1 MKINFRRFMAMML
14 AVLMV
19 FGAFS
24 TLATAADTATDSVC
38 SDGGDHDWI
47 QLGDDETAI
56 VPPTCTEDGYTWYY
70 CVKCNAKDIQNIKRA
85 LGHDWETSTVEPT
98 CLADGKSVE
107 TCSRCGLTQN
117 EKVLTPET
125 NIIVNF
131 DGTET
136 VQDGYMKGEHWVAG
150 HYFEWVLDPSTP
162 NPKCGEV
169 AVYWLTCTRHGTNP
183 TEICGWV
190 AEGPVYMTAA
200 HNYVE
205 HHVPEGMEPTCSEYG
220 IMRFEC
226 TKCDDYKDVKI
237 EKLPHN
243 WEAGEDKTATC
254 TEAGYTDYK
263 KCTVCGEESYTEIP
277 VDETNHTGLSADA
290 TCTDPQ
296 TCSACGK
303 EVVPALAHPREYHVT
318 ETIAATCTT
327 DGSITVTCTKCGEVI
342 RREVLPKLNHENTK
356 TTTTRVE
363 PDCINDGLETV
374 TCACGEVL
382 SKTVLKAP
390 GHHTYGD
397 DVVFG
402 KFIGIEGDTT
412 DNYCT
417 ATYTCAKCDAKIENE
432 KCFENEGHRVVL
444 IHTVETAPTCTDYG
458 HYFYSCVHCGYASD
472 PISMDPLEHKNP
484 ETGEINAVKVPG
496 RAPTCAA
503 PGLTD
508 GSVCGYCQEILVGQ
522 ENIPNDGIACGA
534 EGYTVVFNGKPAD
547 CTTPA
552 DITVTCNVCKEE
564 VPYDEWKN
572 WPDLKEYI
580 PLDHNF
586 QPVPGYAATCT
597 ATGLTDGSQCTRCY
611 EWETKQE
618 EIPMLDHAYTVEVK
632 IVPNT
637 CCDDGYTIYK
647 CSGCDATENR
657 DIVPAA
663 DNMHPEEGYL
673 VTTEPDCVNGGQASF
688 YCKRCGDKDD
698 IIYYD
703 INDPEGIEELEK
715 LHPNVVGLIRPT
727 GHTTTEENPEDGSVI
742 YYVYR
747 APTCTT
753 QGYEA
758 HWCTVCG
765 ELADERVI
773 PVDPQAHPAG
783 AAQPN
788 TTDDSTPKTAGIL
801 LNGKTYL
808 RTPSCF
814 GPGFLW
820 WNCADCG
827 KDYSVIEEGSET
839 EHSYLSEI
847 VSEREAPKCGVV
859 GHEALFRYSCSGV
872 YYAMEWNDDHTEY
885 VVVEYKCGENYT
897 EGGEEIPALEHII
910 IITSLTEAT
919 CDADAVVEAYCQLC
933 GKNDFTF
940 AEIAAVTG
948 RTEESFKM
956 LGHDYQYEVVDPTC
970 TEAGYTRVTCSRCDY
985 DEIPEDSKKDAL
997 KHAYTAVVTEP
1008 TCFEDGYTTYT
1019 CDRCGDTYIEDGA
1032 PAAHKYVSSVVAP
1045 TCTKVGYTEF
1055 VCSACG
1061 DTYHEDEQP
1070 ALGHDHVMTGMNPA
1084 TCVDDGLKIF
1094 ICQRENCDFGI
1105 DANGHGLGYTETIK
1119 AEGHKPAEMLLGFM
1133 CGDDENCPNGHNFK
1147 APTCTE
1153 PGVGYGRI
1161 CQVCHTCIND
1171 PQKDHQPI
1179 DPLGGQCNFVEFKV
1193 PVGCENYGFT
1203 YTICVQCGDG
1213 YGVETELRPDGKIWN
1228 DAGVAVE
1235 GIITDYKPATGH
1247 DMKTDG
1253 KEDATCTT
1261 DGYYYEYCANG
1272 CGLKNVIGETIPAPG
1287 HDAANHKDADG
1298 NYLDETVKCGRCG
1311 IELPGHRDAEGNSM
1325 FEYRTDMEVELAE
1338 DGRCIKTCY
1347 LIAYCPDKGC
1357 EYKKVEKIWLMTDEQ
1372 GNPDF
1377 EHKMVPDEEYNAAH
1391 AGDELNGGEY
1401 KEVCAYGCGHY
1412 TIDEY
1417 GAELD
1422 GEIIFDNEIY
1432 GSDEQGNVRGDG
1444 MIVNGGYM
1452 AVKIDISGA
1461 NLDIWGIQ
1469 IDMTFDAAKLE
1480 FAKDLTEAANAAN
1493 GFSNQFNSNGGK
1505 LKIVSTYDEL
1515 DENGDRMN
1523 LPFSALDVDY
1533 ITLIFA
1539 VKSTA
1544 YGETDANI
1552 LADAF
1557 TYTNVEVED
1566 IDHNSPAI
1574 TTTAFGETRIWK
1586 AADLDG
1592 NGTLSLGDT
1601 NDLMDFVV
1609 NFADGAYDARAD
1621 INWDGQINAAD
1632 FRAIKKILMNEG
1644 LYEGVYEDILDGYIV
1659 A

>member
-70 CVKCNAKDIQNIKRA
+70 CVKCNAKDIQNIQLA

-117 EKVLTPET
+117 ETVLTPET

-136 VQDGYMKGEHWVAG
+136 VEKGYMKGEHWVAG

-169 AVYWLTCTRHGTNP
+169 GVYWLTCTRHGTNP

-190 AEGPVYMTAA
+190 AEGPVYKTAA

-205 HHVPEGMEPTCSEYG
+205 HHVEKEPTCSEYG

-226 TKCDDYKDVKI
+226 TECDDYKDVKI

-296 TCSACGK
+296 TCSACGR
-303 EVVPALAHPREYHVT
+303 EVVPALAHPQEYHVT

-342 RREVLPKLNHENTK
+342 YHEVLDKLNHENTK

-374 TCACGEVL
+374 TCECGEVL
-382 SKTVLKAP
+382 SETVLKAP

-402 KFIGIEGDTT
+402 KFVGIEGDTT

-432 KCFENEGHRVVL
+432 KCFENEGHRAVL

-484 ETGEINAVKVPG
+484 ETGEINAVEVPG

-508 GSVCGYCQEILVGQ
+508 GSVCGYCQETLVGQ
-522 ENIPNDGIACGA
+522 EIIPNDGIACGA
-534 EGYTVVFNGKPAD
+534 EGYTIVLNGKWPD

-552 DITVTCNVCKEE
+552 DVTITCNVCKKE
-564 VPYDEWKN
+564 VSYDEWKD
-572 WPDLKEYI
+572 WPGLEALN
-580 PLDHNF
+580 PLGHDF
-586 QPVPGYAATCT
+586 QPVPGKAATCT
-597 ATGLTDGSQCTRCY
+597 ETGLTDGSRCTRCG

-618 EIPMLDHAYTVEVK
+618 EIPMLDHSYTVEVR

-637 CCDDGYTIYK
+637 CLDDGYTIYK

-657 DIVPAA
+657 DIVPADENA
-663 DNMHPEEGYL
+663 HPTEGYI

-688 YCKRCGDKDD
+688 YCKRCGEKDD
-698 IIYYD
+698 IIYY
-703 INDPEGIEELEK
+703 IPGVTEE
-715 LHPNVVGLIRPT
+715 LHPNVVDLIKPT
-727 GHTTTEENPEDGSVI
+727 GHTTTEENPADGSVI
-742 YYVYR
+742 YYIYR
-747 APTCTT
+747 APTCAAE
-753 QGYEA
+753 GYEA
-758 HWCTVCG
+758 HYCTVCG
-765 ELADERVI
+765 ELADERSI
-773 PVDPQAHPAG
+773 PVDPTAHPADM
-783 AAQPN
+783 AQPN
-788 TTDDSTPKTAGIL
+788 TNTDWTPDTAGIL
-801 LNGKTYL
+801 WNGKTYL
-808 RTPSCF
+808 RTPSCY
-814 GPGFLW
+814 GDGMLW
-820 WNCADCG
+820 LNCDACK
-827 KDYSVIEEGSET
+827 KDYSAYDVGTQLTHVYNNGVEVEAAVPPQCGVPGKTAVIEFTCTCE
-839 EHSYLSEI
+839 
-847 VSEREAPKCGVV
+847 
-859 GHEALFRYSCSGV
+859 
-872 YYAMEWNDDHTEY
+872 YYALEWNEDHTDR
-885 VVVEYKCGENYT
+885 VVVTYNCNESYRVGGDEVPALDHDISYKVVTPADCENDAVLSVICANCGEM
-897 EGGEEIPALEHII
+897 EKDVWKDLIDK
-910 IITSLTEAT
+910 SVWEA
-919 CDADAVVEAYCQLC
+919 
-933 GKNDFTF
+933 
-940 AEIAAVTG
+940 
-948 RTEESFKM
+948 
-956 LGHDYQYEVVDPTC
+956 LGHDYSGPAADCENDKVCARGCGKVLEEKLGHDLPDDWTIVRDANC
-970 TEAGYTRVTCSRCDY
+970 TDDGLKIKECSRCDY
-985 DEIPEDSKKDAL
+985 SESEVIPAL
-997 KHAYTAVVTEP
+997 GHDHTAVVTEP
-1008 TCFEDGYTTYT
+1008 TCTDGGYTTYT
-1019 CDRCGDTYIEDGA
+1019 C
-1032 PAAHKYVSSVVAP
+1032 
-1045 TCTKVGYTEF
+1045 
-1055 VCSACG
+1055 ACG
-1061 DTYHEDEQP
+1061 DTYVADR
-1070 ALGHDHVMTGMNPA
+1070 TPA
-1084 TCVDDGLKIF
+1084 TGHNMGEWITSAEPDCVNEGLKYRE
-1094 ICQRENCDFGI
+1094 CQ
-1105 DANGHGLGYTETIK
+1105 NGCGLTETEIIP
-1119 AEGHKPAEMLLGFM
+1119 ANGHKPAEMLLGFM
-1133 CGDDENCPNGHNFK
+1133 CGDDEDCPNGHNFK
-1147 APTCTE
+1147 APTCSE

-1161 CQVCHTCIND
+1161 CTVCLSCVND

-1272 CGLKNVIGETIPAPG
+1272 CGLKNVIGETIPALG

-1574 TTTAFGETRIWK
+1574 TTTAFGETKIWK

-1592 NGTLSLGDT
+1592 SGVLSLGDT

-1621 INWDGQINAAD
+1621 INWDGEINGAD